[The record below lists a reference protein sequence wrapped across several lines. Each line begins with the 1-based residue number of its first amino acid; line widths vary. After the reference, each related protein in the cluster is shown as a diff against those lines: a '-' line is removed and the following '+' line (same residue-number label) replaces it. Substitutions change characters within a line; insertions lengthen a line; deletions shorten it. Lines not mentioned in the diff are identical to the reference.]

1 MFLVCGRN
9 RSEAGWKRSPCRVAV
24 LQVEAFQDGLEV
36 VLLRD
41 VEFPCSTVPVDVET
55 QKISGWSRVRAFE
68 LGIELAFEV
77 VKCGPI
83 VASDELVVDVN
94 REHEEFVSSA
104 ARVETGVCLGW
115 SETLRL

>member
-1 MFLVCGRN
+1 LGT
-9 RSEAGWKRSPCRVAV
+9 SLSPI
-24 LQVEAFQDGLEV
+24 FPT
-36 VLLRD
+36 LLRD

-83 VASDELVVDVN
+83 VASDELVIDMN
-94 REHEEFVSSA
+94 REHEEFVSPA
-104 ARVETGVCLGW
+104 A
-115 SETLRL
+115 